1 MPVAL
6 EGCGPAAPSYAPFDV
21 SCAMMGLTPM
31 GWRETVLVT
40 LYAADVVVIATLLAF
55 ARFRRMELAGAS

>member
-1 MPVAL
+1 
-6 EGCGPAAPSYAPFDV
+6 
-21 SCAMMGLTPM
+21 MMGLTPM